1 MASHVRRLELGLAF
15 AAVVGAGLAL
25 GHVLPSTAPYELR
38 VPIQN
43 AAGLSPGSDVMIA
56 GASAGRVQAIALA
69 PGSALVTISVDA
81 EHAPVHRDAT
91 VGVRPKSL
99 LGERYLALDP
109 GQAAGTLPSGATLPP
124 TAVVRST
131 DLEDV
136 IDTFD
141 QPTREKL
148 QTLVVELGGG
158 VAGRGQELNAGLAAG
173 RQDLDSLRGIASTLA
188 GRDAELRDVI
198 ANLDSVT
205 AELARSDRS
214 RQLGVLI
221 QGLEALLHNLA
232 DQEAQL
238 RQALAESSAA
248 LTRTGNALDG
258 TGGSLAGIAQQLPQ
272 TVHLADLVVADLGPD
287 SDVLMTHMGQI
298 DTAIAEGPAVFGGR
312 DASGY
317 ATRISPI
324 LGCASVTDCRLLES
338 SQAADFLLGRP
349 APAPA
354 GGASGGGRP

>member
-1 MASHVRRLELGLAF
+1 MGTHLRRLELGLAF

-25 GHVLPSTAPYELR
+25 GHLLPSPAPYQLR
-38 VPIQN
+38 VPIEN
-43 AAGLSPGSDVMIA
+43 AAGLAPGSDVMIA

-69 PGSALVTISVDA
+69 PGSALVTITVDA
-81 EHAPVHRDAT
+81 EHAPVQRDAT

-124 TAVVRST
+124 TAIVRST

-136 IDTFD
+136 VNTFD
-141 QPTREKL
+141 QPTRDKL

-188 GRDAELRDVI
+188 SRDAELRDVI

-205 AELARSDRS
+205 GELARSDRAQ
-214 RQLGVLI
+214 QLGVLI
-221 QGLEALLHNLA
+221 QNLEALLHNLA

-238 RQALAESSAA
+238 RQALAASAAA

-258 TGGSLAGIAQQLPQ
+258 TGGSLADIAQELPQ
-272 TVHLADLVVADLGPD
+272 TVRLADLVMADLGPD
-287 SDVLMTHMGQI
+287 SDVLMPHMGQI
-298 DTAIAEGPAVFGGR
+298 DTAIAEGPTVFGGR

-317 ATRISPI
+317 ATRIAPI
-324 LGCASVTDCRLLES
+324 VGCATVTDCRLLES

-349 APAPA
+349 APATGTA
-354 GGASGGGRP
+354 GGGRP